1 MFDLGAKIILVASS
15 CHKKI
20 GPRKDSIGYVTS
32 LFNAHTSIGNKS
44 IFVTPASVKFLC
56 YGNEKRHRFET
67 KQVLLVFPF
76 LNNPIEGSLKAFIN
90 IINSDKYIN
99 DWSKVRASMS
109 VTDKVPIALAAPI
122 YTPEI
127 SFETCTH
134 EELRCWFESCL
145 LSQQTSSFVNKAL
158 LSRHPFREEIPCI
171 TKHRLTMLREMIMS
185 KQTRHAIMNDMYEDI
200 SLRNEWIKTIRMVAI
215 IAEGFEQETIF
226 NMLYEVSA
234 TSLYDRDNKGIVLP
248 TEVYKIL
255 APYVFRSKFKAFK
268 NVFVNKKGFPKI
280 IKEMEAIKKLIFALT
295 N

>member
-15 CHKKI
+15 CHKKT

-32 LFNAHTSIGNKS
+32 LFHAHASIGNKS

-76 LNNPIEGSLKAFIN
+76 INNPTEGSLKAFIN
-90 IINSDKYIN
+90 IINSDKYVN
-99 DWSKVRASMS
+99 DWNRVRASVS
-109 VTDKVPIALAAPI
+109 RTDKAPIVMAAPI

-145 LSQQTSSFVNKAL
+145 LSQQISAFVNKAL
-158 LSRHPFREEIPCI
+158 ISSHTFRENIPCI
-171 TKHRLTMLREMIMS
+171 TKHRLTMLREMIIS
-185 KQTRHAIMNDMYEDI
+185 KQVRNGIMNDMYEDI
-200 SLRNEWIKTIRMVAI
+200 SLRNELIKIMRMVTI

-226 NMLYEVSA
+226 NRLYEVSA
-234 TSLYDRDNKGIVLP
+234 ARLYERDNNGVVLP

-255 APYVFRSKFKAFK
+255 SPYVFRSKFNALK
-268 NVFVNKKGFPKI
+268 NIFVNKRGFTKL
-280 IKEMEAIKKLIFALT
+280 IKEMEAIKRLIFALT
-295 N
+295 K

>member
-32 LFNAHTSIGNKS
+32 LFHSHASIGNKS
-44 IFVTPASVKFLC
+44 IFVTPASIKFLY

-76 LNNPIEGSLKAFIN
+76 INNPIEGGLKAFIN

-99 DWSKVRASMS
+99 EWNNIRASMS
-109 VTDKVPIALAAPI
+109 MTDKIPIAMAAPI

-134 EELRCWFESCL
+134 AELRCWFESCL

-158 LSRHPFREEIPCI
+158 LSRHTFRGEIPCI
-171 TKHRLTMLREMIMS
+171 TKYRLTTLREMIMS
-185 KQTRHAIMNDMYEDI
+185 KQVRRTIMNDMYEDI
-200 SLRNEWIKTIRMVAI
+200 SLRNEWIKIVRMVAI
-215 IAEGFEQETIF
+215 LAEGFEQEVIL
-226 NMLYEVSA
+226 NKLYEISA
-234 TSLYDRDNKGIVLP
+234 ASLYDRDDKGVVLP

-255 APYVFRSKFKAFK
+255 APYVFRSKFKSFK
-268 NVFVNKKGFPKI
+268 NVFVNRKGFPKI